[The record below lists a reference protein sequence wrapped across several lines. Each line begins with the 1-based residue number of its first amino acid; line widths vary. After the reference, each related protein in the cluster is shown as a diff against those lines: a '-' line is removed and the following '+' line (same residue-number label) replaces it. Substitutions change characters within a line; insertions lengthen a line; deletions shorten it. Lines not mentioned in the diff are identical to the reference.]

1 MKLDMS
7 KWKALSIKNRLKKG
21 FRLTTFVASAFLV
34 IAGILMILVSMR
46 YSSAL
51 TFYGFSQGD
60 IGKVMVTFS
69 ETRSATRALIGYTA
83 SDTLSKM
90 SDTHDSKKES
100 FQKYWKELQSSIK
113 TDEEQAIYDDI
124 NSKLDSYWSLDDEIG
139 QLGRNATDP
148 ETQKEAEERAVAD
161 LAPAYDEIY
170 QQLVALMDTKV
181 TEGDNLFFL
190 VALMDT
196 KVTEGDNLSKRLSL
210 VSYAAFGIVIVI
222 IVSSYFI
229 SMKIGDEVAVGISK
243 PLDELKQRLRTFAQ
257 GDLEA
262 PFPAVDSQDEIADM
276 VGVAKNM
283 AADLKTIISDSDKL
297 LGKMAEGDYTVS
309 SDMEDKYT
317 GDFIGLLMA
326 MRQMKTQMNDVMSHI
341 NEISSLVTAGSNN
354 LAQAAQEIAEGA
366 MDQSAAI
373 EELQATFAD
382 ITGGVEKTSEKL
394 NDTYRIA
401 QEYAEEADHSHT
413 EMQGMVDVIGR
424 INDTSKQIENIISE
438 IEDIASQT
446 NLLSLNAAIE
456 AARAGEAGKGFAVV
470 AGQIRSLSEQS
481 AKAAVDTRQLI
492 ESAIAVSN
500 EGNEAA
506 ERVSTSIE
514 KVINGMKEVADSSQK
529 LSEIAEEQAKAM
541 EQAEAGINQISDVVQ
556 SNSANAEETSATSEE
571 LSAQAETM
579 NELISKFILEK
590 K

>member
-1 MKLDMS
+1 
-7 KWKALSIKNRLKKG
+7 
-21 FRLTTFVASAFLV
+21 
-34 IAGILMILVSMR
+34 MILVSMR

-161 LAPAYDEIY
+161 LAPAYDDIY

-181 TEGDNLFFL
+181 TD
-190 VALMDT
+190 
-196 KVTEGDNLSKRLSL
+196 GDNLSKRLSL
-210 VSYAAFGIVIVI
+210 VSYAVFGIVIVI

-354 LAQAAQEIAEGA
+354 LAQASQAIAEGA

-394 NDTYRIA
+394 NDI
-401 QEYAEEADHSHT
+401 HT
-413 EMQGMVDVIGR
+413 GLHRSMLR
-424 INDTSKQIENIISE
+424 KQITAIQRCKAWLMLSDASMIHLSRLRISFLRLR
-438 IEDIASQT
+438 ILPVRQTFFHSMQLSRQRVQVMQVKDSQ
-446 NLLSLNAAIE
+446 LLRNKSEVFQSRVPRLQLTHVSL
-456 AARAGEAGKGFAVV
+456 
-470 AGQIRSLSEQS
+470 
-481 AKAAVDTRQLI
+481 
-492 ESAIAVSN
+492 
-500 EGNEAA
+500 
-506 ERVSTSIE
+506 
-514 KVINGMKEVADSSQK
+514 
-529 LSEIAEEQAKAM
+529 
-541 EQAEAGINQISDVVQ
+541 
-556 SNSANAEETSATSEE
+556 
-571 LSAQAETM
+571 
-579 NELISKFILEK
+579 
-590 K
+590 

>member
-1 MKLDMS
+1 
-7 KWKALSIKNRLKKG
+7 
-21 FRLTTFVASAFLV
+21 
-34 IAGILMILVSMR
+34 
-46 YSSAL
+46 
-51 TFYGFSQGD
+51 
-60 IGKVMVTFS
+60 
-69 ETRSATRALIGYTA
+69 
-83 SDTLSKM
+83 
-90 SDTHDSKKES
+90 
-100 FQKYWKELQSSIK
+100 
-113 TDEEQAIYDDI
+113 
-124 NSKLDSYWSLDDEIG
+124 
-139 QLGRNATDP
+139 
-148 ETQKEAEERAVAD
+148 
-161 LAPAYDEIY
+161 
-170 QQLVALMDTKV
+170 
-181 TEGDNLFFL
+181 
-190 VALMDT
+190 
-196 KVTEGDNLSKRLSL
+196 
-210 VSYAAFGIVIVI
+210 
-222 IVSSYFI
+222 
-229 SMKIGDEVAVGISK
+229 
-243 PLDELKQRLRTFAQ
+243 
-257 GDLEA
+257 
-262 PFPAVDSQDEIADM
+262 M

-354 LAQAAQEIAEGA
+354 LAQASQEIAEGA
-366 MDQSAAI
+366 TNQSAAI

-382 ITGGVEKTSEKL
+382 ITDGVEKASEKL

-424 INDTSKQIENIISE
+424 INDTSKQIGNIISE

-470 AGQIRSLSEQS
+470 AEQIRSLSEQS

-529 LSEIAEEQAKAM
+529 LGKIAEEQVKAM

-556 SNSANAEETSATSEE
+556 SNSASAEETSATSEE

-579 NELISKFILEK
+579 NTLISKFILEK

>member
-21 FRLTTFVASAFLV
+21 FRLTTFVASASGV

-113 TDEEQAIYDDI
+113 TGEEQDIYDDI
-124 NSKLDSYWSLDDEIG
+124 NSKLDSYWSIDDEIG

-170 QQLVALMDTKV
+170 QQ
-181 TEGDNLFFL
+181 L

-326 MRQMKTQMNDVMSHI
+326 MRQMNDVMSHI

>member
-1 MKLDMS
+1 
-7 KWKALSIKNRLKKG
+7 
-21 FRLTTFVASAFLV
+21 
-34 IAGILMILVSMR
+34 
-46 YSSAL
+46 
-51 TFYGFSQGD
+51 
-60 IGKVMVTFS
+60 MVTFS

-100 FQKYWKELQSSIK
+100 FQKSWGELQSSIM
-113 TDEEQAIYDDI
+113 TGEEQAIYDDI

-139 QLGRNATDP
+139 QLGKNSTDP
-148 ETQKEAEERAVAD
+148 ETQKEAEERAIAE

-170 QQLVALMDTKV
+170 QQLVALMKIKV
-181 TEGDNLFFL
+181 TD
-190 VALMDT
+190 
-196 KVTEGDNLSKRLSL
+196 GDNLSKTLSL

-283 AADLKTIISDSDKL
+283 AADLKTIISDSDKF

-341 NEISSLVTAGSNN
+341 TEISSLVTAGSNN
-354 LAQAAQEIAEGA
+354 LAQASQEIAEGA
-366 MDQSAAI
+366 TNQSAAI

-382 ITGGVEKTSEKL
+382 ITNGVEKTSEKL

-401 QEYAEEADHSHT
+401 QEYAEEADHSHI
-413 EMQGMVDVIGR
+413 EMQGMIDVIGR

-470 AGQIRSLSEQS
+470 AEQIRSLSEQS

-506 ERVSTSIE
+506 ERVNTSIE

-556 SNSANAEETSATSEE
+556 SNSASAEETSATSEE

-579 NELISKFILEK
+579 NSLISKFILEK

>member
-21 FRLTTFVASAFLV
+21 FRLTTFVASASGV

-161 LAPAYDEIY
+161 LAPAYDDIY

-181 TEGDNLFFL
+181 TD
-190 VALMDT
+190 
-196 KVTEGDNLSKRLSL
+196 GDNLSKRLSL
-210 VSYAAFGIVIVI
+210 VSYAVFGIVIVI

-341 NEISSLVTAGSNN
+341 NEISSLVTAGS
-354 LAQAAQEIAEGA
+354 LRSFRLHLQISQAVLRKHLRSSMIH
-366 MDQSAAI
+366 
-373 EELQATFAD
+373 
-382 ITGGVEKTSEKL
+382 TGLHRSML
-394 NDTYRIA
+394 R
-401 QEYAEEADHSHT
+401 
-413 EMQGMVDVIGR
+413 
-424 INDTSKQIENIISE
+424 KQITAIQRCRAWLMLSDASMIHLSRLRISFLRLR
-438 IEDIASQT
+438 ILPVRQTFFHSMQLSRQRVQVRQVKDSQ
-446 NLLSLNAAIE
+446 LLRDKSEVFQSRVPRLQLTHVSL
-456 AARAGEAGKGFAVV
+456 
-470 AGQIRSLSEQS
+470 
-481 AKAAVDTRQLI
+481 
-492 ESAIAVSN
+492 
-500 EGNEAA
+500 
-506 ERVSTSIE
+506 
-514 KVINGMKEVADSSQK
+514 
-529 LSEIAEEQAKAM
+529 
-541 EQAEAGINQISDVVQ
+541 
-556 SNSANAEETSATSEE
+556 
-571 LSAQAETM
+571 
-579 NELISKFILEK
+579 
-590 K
+590 

>member
-1 MKLDMS
+1 MKLDKS
-7 KWKALSIKNRLKKG
+7 KWKTLSIKSRLKKG
-21 FRLTTFVASAFLV
+21 FKLTTFVASASGV
-34 IAGILMILVSMR
+34 IAGILMIIVSMR

-100 FQKYWKELQSSIK
+100 FQKSWGELQSSIK
-113 TDEEQAIYDDI
+113 TGEEQAIYDDI
-124 NSKLDSYWSLDDEIG
+124 NNKLDSYWSLDAEIG
-139 QLGRNATDP
+139 QLGENATTP
-148 ETQKEAEERAVAD
+148 ETQKEAEERAVAE

-170 QQLVALMDTKV
+170 QQLVALMNTKV
-181 TEGDNLFFL
+181 TD
-190 VALMDT
+190 
-196 KVTEGDNLSKRLSL
+196 GDNLSNTLSL
-210 VSYAAFGIVIVI
+210 VSYVAFGIVIVI
-222 IVSSYFI
+222 IVGSYFI
-229 SMKIGDEVAVGISK
+229 SMKIGDGIAVGISK
-243 PLDELKQRLRTFAQ
+243 PLDELKQRLRTFAH

-341 NEISSLVTAGSNN
+341 NEISLLVTSGSNN
-354 LAQAAQEIAEGA
+354 LAQASQEIAEGA
-366 MDQSAAI
+366 TNQAAAI

-382 ITGGVEKTSEKL
+382 ITDGVEKASEKL

-401 QEYAEEADHSHT
+401 KEYAEEADHSHT

-424 INDTSKQIENIISE
+424 INDTSKQIGNIISE

-470 AGQIRSLSEQS
+470 AEQIRSLSEQS

-541 EQAEAGINQISDVVQ
+541 EQAETGINQISDVIQ
-556 SNSANAEETSATSEE
+556 SNSASAEETSATSEE

-579 NELISKFILEK
+579 NTLIGKFILEK

>member
-1 MKLDMS
+1 MKLDKS
-7 KWKALSIKNRLKKG
+7 KWKTLSIKSRLKKG
-21 FRLTTFVASAFLV
+21 FKLITLVASASGI
-34 IAGILMILVSMR
+34 IAGILMIIVSMR

-51 TFYGFSQGD
+51 SFYGFSQGD

-90 SDTHDSKKES
+90 SDTHASKKES

-113 TDEEQAIYDDI
+113 TGEEQAIYDDI

-139 QLGRNATDP
+139 QLGENATDP
-148 ETQKEAEERAVAD
+148 ETQKEAEERAVAE

-170 QQLVALMDTKV
+170 QQLVDLM
-181 TEGDNLFFL
+181 NI
-190 VALMDT
+190 
-196 KVTEGDNLSKRLSL
+196 KVTEGDNLSKTLSL
-210 VSYAAFGIVIVI
+210 VSYVAFGIVIVI
-222 IVSSYFI
+222 IVGSYFI

-243 PLDELKQRLRTFAQ
+243 PLDELKQRLHTFAQ

-401 QEYAEEADHSHT
+401 QEYAKEADHSHT

-529 LSEIAEEQAKAM
+529 LSEIADEQAKAM

-556 SNSANAEETSATSEE
+556 SNSASAEETSATSEE

-579 NELISKFILEK
+579 NTLISKFILENK
-590 K
+590 

>member
-1 MKLDMS
+1 MKSDKS
-7 KWKALSIKNRLKKG
+7 KWKTLSIKNRLKKG
-21 FRLTTFVASAFLV
+21 FRLITFVASASGV

-100 FQKYWKELQSSIK
+100 FQKYWKELQSSMK

-124 NSKLDSYWSLDDEIG
+124 NSKLDSYWSLDAEIG
-139 QLGRNATDP
+139 QLGENATDS
-148 ETQKEAEERAVAD
+148 ETQKEAEERAVAE

-170 QQLVALMDTKV
+170 QQLVALMKIKV
-181 TEGDNLFFL
+181 TD
-190 VALMDT
+190 
-196 KVTEGDNLSKRLSL
+196 GDNLSKRLSL
-210 VSYAAFGIVIVI
+210 VSYAVFGIVIVI
-222 IVSSYFI
+222 IVGSYFI

-243 PLDELKQRLRTFAQ
+243 PLDELKQRLCTFAQ

-283 AADLKTIISDSDKL
+283 AADLKTIISASDKV

-326 MRQMKTQMNDVMSHI
+326 MRQMKIQMNDVMSHI

-354 LAQAAQEIAEGA
+354 LAQASQEIAEGA
-366 MDQSAAI
+366 SQQPLRSFRLH
-373 EELQATFAD
+373 LQISQTVLRKHLRSSM
-382 ITGGVEKTSEKL
+382 IHTGLHRSML
-394 NDTYRIA
+394 R
-401 QEYAEEADHSHT
+401 
-413 EMQGMVDVIGR
+413 
-424 INDTSKQIENIISE
+424 KQITAIQRCRAWLMLSDASMIHLSRLRISFLRLR
-438 IEDIASQT
+438 ILPVRQTFFHSMQLSRQRVQVRQVKDSQ
-446 NLLSLNAAIE
+446 LLRNKSEVFQSRVPRLQLTHVSL
-456 AARAGEAGKGFAVV
+456 
-470 AGQIRSLSEQS
+470 
-481 AKAAVDTRQLI
+481 
-492 ESAIAVSN
+492 
-500 EGNEAA
+500 
-506 ERVSTSIE
+506 
-514 KVINGMKEVADSSQK
+514 
-529 LSEIAEEQAKAM
+529 
-541 EQAEAGINQISDVVQ
+541 
-556 SNSANAEETSATSEE
+556 
-571 LSAQAETM
+571 
-579 NELISKFILEK
+579 
-590 K
+590 

>member
-1 MKLDMS
+1 MKLDKS
-7 KWKALSIKNRLKKG
+7 KWKTLSIKSRLKKG
-21 FRLTTFVASAFLV
+21 FKLTTFVASASGV
-34 IAGILMILVSMR
+34 IAGILMIIVSMS

-69 ETRSATRALIGYTA
+69 ETRSATRGLIGYTS

-100 FQKYWKELQSSIK
+100 FQKSWGELQSSIK
-113 TDEEQAIYDDI
+113 TGEEQAIYDDI
-124 NSKLDSYWSLDDEIG
+124 NSKLDAYWSLDDEIG
-139 QLGRNATDP
+139 QLGENATDP
-148 ETQKEAEERAVAD
+148 ETQKEAEERAVAK
-161 LAPAYDEIY
+161 LGPAYDEIY
-170 QQLVALMDTKV
+170 QQLVALMKTKV
-181 TEGDNLFFL
+181 TD
-190 VALMDT
+190 
-196 KVTEGDNLSKRLSL
+196 GDNLSRTLSL
-210 VSYAAFGIVIVI
+210 VSYAVFGIVIVI
-222 IVSSYFI
+222 IVGSYFI
-229 SMKIGDEVAVGISK
+229 SMKIGDEVAVSISK
-243 PLDELKQRLRTFAQ
+243 PLDELKQRLCTFAQ

-276 VGVAKNM
+276 VGAAKNM

-317 GDFIGLLMA
+317 GDFIGLLMS

-354 LAQAAQEIAEGA
+354 LAQASQEIAEGA
-366 MDQSAAI
+366 MNQSAAI

-382 ITGGVEKTSEKL
+382 ITDGVDKASEKL

-470 AGQIRSLSEQS
+470 AEQIRSLSEQS

-541 EQAEAGINQISDVVQ
+541 EQAEAGINQISDVIQ

-579 NELISKFILEK
+579 NALISKFILEK

>member
-7 KWKALSIKNRLKKG
+7 KWKTLSIKNRLKKG
-21 FRLTTFVASAFLV
+21 FRLTTFVASASGV
-34 IAGILMILVSMR
+34 IAGILMIIVSMR

-51 TFYGFSQGD
+51 NFYGFSQGD

-90 SDTHDSKKES
+90 SDTHASKKEL
-100 FQKYWKELQSSIK
+100 FQKYWGELQSSIK
-113 TDEEQAIYDDI
+113 TGEEKAIYDDI

-139 QLGRNATDP
+139 QLGEDATDP
-148 ETQKEAEERAVAD
+148 ETQKKAEERAVAE

-170 QQLVALMDTKV
+170 QQLVALM
-181 TEGDNLFFL
+181 NI
-190 VALMDT
+190 
-196 KVTEGDNLSKRLSL
+196 KVTEGDNLSKILSL

-222 IVSSYFI
+222 IVCSYFI

-262 PFPAVDSQDEIADM
+262 SFPAVDSQDEIADM